1 MGGARWRGPGVG
13 PVSLWGVSV
22 NVYACHG
29 GALANQRVWQAVG
42 AFQVW
47 RHYVSGCGNPPST
60 LLIHAETKRV
70 YSQTRERKQSNATS
84 RGLEAV
90 RSPAYDDNR
99 NRETPVQ
106 KCNQIFPVVR
116 TTGRLRT
123 ISQRLTLV
131 YGKFRHNPLFSI
143 PRLTRS
149 TPPTIWL
156 YK

>member
-1 MGGARWRGPGVG
+1 MGVRW
-13 PVSLWGVSV
+13 
-22 NVYACHG
+22 
-29 GALANQRVWQAVG
+29 QMKKVWQAVG
-42 AFQVW
+42 AFSVW
-47 RHYVSGCGNPPST
+47 RHYVSDCGSPPST
-60 LLIHAETKRV
+60 LPIHAETKRV

-106 KCNQIFPVVR
+106 KMQTAFFPAVR
-116 TTGRLRT
+116 PTGRLRT

-149 TPPTIWL
+149 TPPLFDYTNDYTRARFRSLINTL
-156 YK
+156 SVKIPHANS